1 MSALPTELSTGMVHG
16 RFIVAVIDGNDTDQE
31 PDAIPATGRVSFK
44 ASVGYV
50 PVPAT
55 TEGPVTVMK
64 GPIVGVID
72 SDGYLSTPHPVTGK
86 PMYRGVKLLATD
98 DPDMAVTDWTWTA
111 DYRFDSVNATTL
123 TIPAHSF
130 ALPSGAVV
138 DLTTMVK
145 VPSSPGYGLPQ
156 AEAAV
161 LRAEA
166 AASRAE
172 AIAEDS
178 VPADGKNKALIDDP
192 NTQTR
197 QVLDELYGV
206 MQPVNP
212 DDWFGRIGKK
222 LDIPTPDPDS
232 VAGEAVH
239 PSVLYFPGGWNG
251 YRYWMG
257 YTPYAGGNDKYED
270 PCIAASHDG
279 DTWVVPDGLV
289 NPLDD
294 APGGVNYNSDTNLTF
309 HNGKLHL
316 VWRNF
321 DNAAV
326 GKEETLWLST
336 SSDGSTW
343 SPKVKIYE
351 SNKTVRRL
359 VSPAF
364 QFVNGKWH
372 MWAVD
377 LTPTVK
383 TMVHLTADEM
393 TGPWSVPEVCNV
405 PVKPGKMPWHLN
417 VKRVGNQY
425 VGLLNDTLQGG
436 TGAREGDIYLIT
448 SWDGVNFA
456 SGSESVIP
464 RVGPHHDNLYEA
476 TLVASGGGFDVW
488 YSARITGSPSVWSI
502 LRSRLH
508 RRVPGVP
515 YATAGGN
522 VRLGVIA
529 ANGGS
534 DGVSVTFPPGLFTN
548 TPLITASSNN
558 GRVSPG
564 TAAVTKDG
572 FTLKGFNWTS
582 GDAVQ
587 PYVSWVATQV
597 D

>member
-1 MSALPTELSTGMVHG
+1 MSALPKELSTGMVHG
-16 RFIVAVIDGNDTDQE
+16 RFIVAVVDGDDADQD
-31 PDAIPATGRVSFK
+31 PDVIPARGRVSFK
-44 ASVGYV
+44 ASIGYV
-50 PVPAT
+50 PVPVTA
-55 TEGPVTVMK
+55 EGPVTVMK
-64 GPIVGVID
+64 GPITGVID
-72 SDGYLSTPHPVTGK
+72 NDGYLSTPHPVTGK

-98 DPDMAVTDWTWTA
+98 DPDMAVTDWTWTV
-111 DYRFDSVNATTL
+111 DYRFDSVNAVTL
-123 TIPAHSF
+123 QIPAHSF
-130 ALPSGAVV
+130 ALPGGAVV

-222 LDIPTPDPDS
+222 LDIPTPDPAS

-564 TAAVTKDG
+564 TAAITKDG